1 MAKRK
6 LVLEGD
12 ETLRKKSREVTEF
25 NAKLGQLLDD
35 MAETMYAYDGAG
47 LAAVQVGVLRRAV
60 VIDAGGGL
68 RELVNPVMLETRDT
82 QTGGEGCLSFPDKWG
97 EVTRPKWVKV
107 KAQDRNGTEFTL
119 EGEDLLARALCHEL
133 DHLDGV
139 LFVDLADEIELSDD
153 RPRRRRR
160 RERRQDGN

>member
-1 MAKRK
+1 M
-6 LVLEGD
+6 
-12 ETLRKKSREVTEF
+12 
-25 NAKLGQLLDD
+25 
-35 MAETMYAYDGAG
+35 
-47 LAAVQVGVLRRAV
+47 
-60 VIDAGGGL
+60 
-68 RELVNPVMLETRDT
+68 
-82 QTGGEGCLSFPDKWG
+82 
-97 EVTRPKWVKV
+97 KV
-107 KAQDRNGTEFTL
+107 KAQDRNGNEFTL